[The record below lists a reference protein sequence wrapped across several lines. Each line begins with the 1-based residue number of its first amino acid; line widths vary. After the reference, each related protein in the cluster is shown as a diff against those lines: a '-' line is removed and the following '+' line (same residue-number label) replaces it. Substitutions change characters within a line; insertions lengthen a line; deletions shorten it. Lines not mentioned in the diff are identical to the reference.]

1 MSWNPLS
8 KLPRWPG
15 TTRQAIGNPL
25 QADRLPDASGVELE
39 YPARG
44 HSPRENRNH
53 ARLLLGWY
61 ALVSLAV
68 GATGIVFQ
76 GFGIGLAIC
85 ASVATAAFVLL
96 VWNDPALC
104 RRRWT
109 WLLLVGP
116 VLFVALITF
125 TDPLPFLLVCLL
137 AAVRVSDL
145 FASHYFH
152 LKTTAPLPRSR
163 AKALRTHWAR
173 RMRRVFT
180 AARGLEFYALATLS
194 VAAVLLLVHAR
205 EAENRARLFA
215 TDDRYLDVLIWLY
228 IDLHGGPLLLGLLLL
243 AVVPWLSE
251 QVIAFLF
258 ARRPVGL
265 RTMVRAFREA
275 VVDWFTYN
283 RHGAAAVGVFQSPS
297 GTYLQRRRLTLATV
311 AAFSCM
317 LVQFSNRERVVW
329 DQKRSLP
336 PHNVPAEEGWGTST
350 SGRVAPPGMAVR
362 LVSYRP
368 EGPQLEPW
376 QEALLKRMRPEER
389 AEYLERIQARQT
401 PVAAGA
407 AAEPTAPAAARPTE
421 WDQFWRRLLVG
432 IPVGLQ
438 LAAVPAFFAL
448 VPPLYFLACCF
459 ATTAR
464 VAGLWSQE
472 FATASGE
479 KLLNTETW
487 DDLVARIRASG
498 DAIEKE
504 SLLLGVNAQDDSPV
518 IVPRSVFR
526 EHAHLLGDS
535 GSGKT
540 SLGIASLLTQFI
552 RFGDSSVVVV
562 DLKGDDLALMEGAR
576 VEAERAGIRFRWF
589 TNELDRPTY
598 AFNPLAQSHLAK
610 LTTYQRTD
618 ILTASLGLQYGTD
631 YGRGYFSDA
640 NSEMLYHALKS
651 RPEGIPSFVE
661 LAAVLREKAPFRGV
675 PEDLRAA
682 GAHLN
687 AIINRLADS
696 RPLNASPRDGLPA
709 SVLSA
714 AIDMADVFRTPQ
726 VLYFHLASAIGMAS
740 TADIARLALYSL
752 LTAAKTAEGERT
764 QVYLF
769 VDEFQRIVS
778 NNLEIFLQQ
787 ARSMNIGVIL
797 ANQTLGDLKT
807 ADADLIPT
815 VRANTR
821 FRQIFAAS
829 DLVEQ
834 EDIIKTSGETTVFNR
849 AFSQYLGQVL
859 GASGTFTLTET
870 LSPRLR
876 VNDVLLATDHP
887 QQSIVQIRRGQ
898 GYAQFGGFPFVMTST
913 FHISQEEYERRKRAA
928 WPDRDG
934 ETIRPTLATPSAT
947 PPAPPPE
954 AAPPSILVAPPEVI
968 PPKAEPA
975 PAPPPAETQAAEEPP
990 PSSEP
995 AETTPD
1001 PFASLTRYQE
1011 ERKRS
1016 RTTRKKKGDSP

>member
-44 HSPRENRNH
+44 HSQHVNRKH
-53 ARLLLGWY
+53 ARLLLAWY
-61 ALVSLAV
+61 ALVSLAI
-68 GATGIVFQ
+68 GATGIVLQ
-76 GFGIGLAIC
+76 GTGVSFVFCALA
-85 ASVATAAFVLL
+85 ATAAFVLL
-96 VWNDPALC
+96 VHNDPALL

-116 VLFVALITF
+116 VLFIALITF
-125 TDPLPFLLVCLL
+125 SDPLPYLLVCLL

-152 LKTTAPLPRSR
+152 LKTTAPLPKSR
-163 AKALRTHWAR
+163 ARTLRALWAR
-173 RMRRVFT
+173 RMRSVFT
-180 AARGLEFYALATLS
+180 AAKGLEFYAFASLS
-194 VAAVLLLVHAR
+194 VLGVLLLVHAR
-205 EAENRARLFA
+205 EAENRRQLLA
-215 TDDRYLDVLIWLY
+215 TDSRYLDALVWLY
-228 IDLHGGPLLLGLLLL
+228 TDLHGGPLLLGLLLL
-243 AVVPWLSE
+243 AVIPWLSE

-265 RTMVRAFREA
+265 RTMARAFREA
-275 VVDWFTYN
+275 VTDWFTYN
-283 RHGAAAVGVFQSPS
+283 RHAATAVGVFQSPS
-297 GTYLQRRRLTLATV
+297 GTYRQRRRLTLATV
-311 AAFSCM
+311 AAFSCLM
-317 LVQFSNRERVVW
+317 VQFSNRERLGW
-329 DQKRSLP
+329 ERMRSLP
-336 PHNVPAEEGWGTST
+336 PLDAPAEEWETPT
-350 SGRVAPPGMAVR
+350 SGRVAPPGMTVR
-362 LVSYRP
+362 LVSYQP
-368 EGPQLEPW
+368 EEPPLEPW
-376 QEALLKRMRPEER
+376 QEALLRRMRPEER
-389 AEYLERIQARQT
+389 AEYLERLRARRA
-401 PVAAGA
+401 PA
-407 AAEPTAPAAARPTE
+407 AAEAPAGTTAPGPARPTE
-421 WDQFWRRLLVG
+421 WDQFWRRLFVG

-448 VPPLYFLACCF
+448 IPPLYFLACCF

-472 FATASGE
+472 FRTESGE

-487 DDLVARIRASG
+487 DDLVNRIRASG
-498 DAIEKE
+498 DTVEKE
-504 SLLLGVNAQDDSPV
+504 SVLLGVNAHDDSPV

-552 RFGDSSVVVV
+552 RFGDCSVVVI

-576 VEAERAGIRFRWF
+576 IEAGRAGIRFRWF
-589 TNELDRPTY
+589 TNELGRPTY
-598 AFNPLAQSHLAK
+598 VFNPLAQSHLAR

-696 RPLNASPRDGLPA
+696 RPLNATDRDGSPR
-709 SVLSA
+709 SA
-714 AIDMADVFRTPQ
+714 LAQAIDMADVFRTPQ

-807 ADADLIPT
+807 ADTDLIPT

-829 DLVEQ
+829 DVVEQ
-834 EDIIKTSGETTVFNR
+834 EDIIKTSGETAVFNR
-849 AFSQYLGQVL
+849 AFSQYVGQVL
-859 GASGTFTLTET
+859 GASGTFSLTET
-870 LSPRLR
+870 LTPRLR

-913 FHISQEEYERRKRAA
+913 FHISQDEYERRKRAP

-934 ETIRPTLATPSAT
+934 ETLRPTLATPTAA
-947 PPAPPPE
+947 PQAPPPE
-954 AAPPSILVAPPEVI
+954 AVQPSLLVAPPEVI
-968 PPKAEPA
+968 PPKPE
-975 PAPPPAETQAAEEPP
+975 APPPDAQPTEAAAATEPP
-990 PSSEP
+990 PATPE
-995 AETTPD
+995 ETTPD